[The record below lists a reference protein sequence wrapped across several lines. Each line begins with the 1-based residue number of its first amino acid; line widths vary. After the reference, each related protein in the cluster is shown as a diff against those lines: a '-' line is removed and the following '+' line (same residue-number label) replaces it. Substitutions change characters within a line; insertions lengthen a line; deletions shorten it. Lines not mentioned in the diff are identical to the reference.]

1 MENTK
6 DDTKDLALGSYSNDD
21 DCLPSSSYNKIF
33 RIKNHIYYYADID
46 TKNIAKLHELLIET
60 FKEYKIQADE
70 FHCNPIHINLHIMSR
85 GGHVF
90 AGLSGYDLIT
100 KVQEFIPVYTIVE
113 GITASAATFLSLAGT
128 ERFMT
133 PSSFMLIHEIS
144 SFLYGKTSEIKEQYN
159 NHLKVQE
166 TMEKIYLQKT
176 KIEIKELK
184 EILKRDTLLDAE
196 QALQYG
202 LVDKIDSIIF

>member
-1 MENTK
+1 MEEKVKVKDTKNLVSVNFDK
-6 DDTKDLALGSYSNDD
+6 DDSISPYD
-21 DCLPSSSYNKIF
+21 KIF
-33 RIKNHIYYYADID
+33 RLKNHVYYYADI
-46 TKNIAKLHELLIET
+46 TANNIVKLHQVLIET
-60 FKEYKIQADE
+60 FKEYKLQSEE
-70 FHCNPIHINLHIMSR
+70 FHTGPVHINLHIMSR
-85 GGHVF
+85 GGNVF
-90 AGLSGYDLIT
+90 AGFSGYDLIT
-100 KVQEFIPVYTIVE
+100 KIQEFIPIYTVVE

-128 ERFMT
+128 ERFIS

-144 SFLYGKTSEIKEQYN
+144 SFLYGKTSEIKEQYC
-159 NHLKVQE
+159 NHLKLQE